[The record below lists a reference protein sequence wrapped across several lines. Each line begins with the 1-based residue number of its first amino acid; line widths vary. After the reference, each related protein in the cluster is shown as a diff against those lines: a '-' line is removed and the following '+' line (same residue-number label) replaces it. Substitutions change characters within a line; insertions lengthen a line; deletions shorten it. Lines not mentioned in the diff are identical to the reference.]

1 MKRLLSFLAA
11 LCAVGIVALA
21 PVPALA
27 VPAVV
32 QAVTANR
39 LNNTAQTFS
48 GPNMTT
54 TAGNAIV
61 VYASEYQPDTSFDA
75 TTPVTDGAG
84 NTYVAALTENADT
97 VSKIKLIV
105 YYCLN
110 CAALS
115 AQPITLHMASATN
128 NIVSFVATE
137 VSGLPASGSLD
148 LVQDFHHPTT
158 TSYSFT
164 TTGTTAQASEIAFSD
179 ISSDNGGSGAITEA
193 SGWVTQGDTYN
204 ISNATALHVATKILS
219 STQQVT
225 YNPSIALTGPANMA
239 TVTFKASG
247 AAPPKPVC
255 TLGTIGAGTC

>member
-1 MKRLLSFLAA
+1 MKTFQSILAVLGVGWLL
-11 LCAVGIVALA
+11 ALA
-21 PVPALA
+21 TPVMAA
-27 VPAVV
+27 PAVV

-39 LNNTAQTFS
+39 LNNSAQTFV
-48 GPNMTT
+48 GPAMTT
-54 TAGNAIV
+54 TAGNALVI
-61 VYASEYQPDTSFDA
+61 YATEYQPDTSFDA

-84 NTYVAALTENADT
+84 NTFVAALTENSDT
-97 VSKIKLIV
+97 TSKIKLIV

-110 CAALS
+110 CLALS
-115 AQPITLHMASATN
+115 SQSITLHMASATN

-137 VSGLPASGSLD
+137 VSGLPTSGALD

-164 TTGTTAQASEIAFSD
+164 TTGTTAQASEIAFSN
-179 ISSDNGGSGAITEA
+179 IASDNGGSGTITEA

-204 ISNATALHVATKILS
+204 IANATALHVATQILS

-247 AAPPKPVC
+247 GASPKPVC
-255 TLGTIGAGTC
+255 TIGTIGAGTC